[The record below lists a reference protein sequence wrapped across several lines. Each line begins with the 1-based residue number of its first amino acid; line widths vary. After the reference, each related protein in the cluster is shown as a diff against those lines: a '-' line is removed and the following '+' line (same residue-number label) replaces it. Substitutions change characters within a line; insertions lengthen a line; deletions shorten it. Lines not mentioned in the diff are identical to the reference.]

1 MKKILIPC
9 DFSDTSDNAL
19 QYAVEM
25 AHYFSANLILI
36 HINQLPVM
44 TPEIGL
50 TSYSLKDATE
60 NSLDALKNLAQK
72 IKMTHPAIGT
82 IDYYSEIGN
91 VEDVVAEFNKKLHVD
106 LIVMGISGHGSSL
119 AKALIG
125 SASVSVA
132 KGSETPVLIVPP
144 GVTFKQVSRMAYAC
158 EYDPNMEYGLSLTK
172 VNYFKTVL
180 GSELFVVHVV
190 EKGHELNPEQ
200 IQDDHY
206 LERRLGGSA
215 HRTFILNESKI
226 SESLLSFIKNQ
237 NIDLMVVEPKKH
249 SFFHKL
255 FNESITNELAFNSP
269 VPVLTIH

>member
-25 AHYFSANLILI
+25 AHYFSANLVLL

-44 TPEIGL
+44 NPEMGL
-50 TSYSLKDATE
+50 SPYSLKESNE
-60 NSLDALKNLAQK
+60 NSLNTLKNLAQK
-72 IKMTHPAIGT
+72 IKITHPMVGA
-82 IDYYSEIGN
+82 IDYYCEVGN
-91 VEDVVAEFNKKLHVD
+91 VDDLVAEFDKKLNVD

-119 AKALIG
+119 AKALLG

-144 GVTFKQVSRMAYAC
+144 GVTFKKIQKIAYAC
-158 EYDPNMEYGLSLTK
+158 EYDRNIEYGLSLTK
-172 VNYFKTVL
+172 VNYFNTVF
-180 GSELFVVHVV
+180 GAELFIVHVL
-190 EKGHELNPEQ
+190 EKGHELDPQE

-206 LERRLGGSA
+206 MERRLENSP
-215 HRTFILNESKI
+215 HRTFILNENKV
-226 SESLLSFIKNQ
+226 SEALLAFIEN
-237 NIDLMVVEPKKH
+237 NAIDMIVVEPKKH

-255 FNESITNELAFNSP
+255 FNESVTNELAFNSP